1 MTKMLLLSAALFFSI
16 VQVIAQSPAERQNR
30 TVLNRIA
37 YFFNTQQTDS
47 IYALAADG
55 FKNQVSSSQFELALS
70 SFYPFGKIKNITPA
84 TFSNHIAGYNLT
96 FDRGH
101 SSLHLRVDSTYKFHY
116 FTIKNEL
123 IPTETREVIQSN
135 VKPINVIDVKIDSL
149 ALSFLKRNNTPGM
162 AIGLIHN
169 NRINEFYYGN
179 TIKGND
185 KSIPTGNTL
194 FEIGSLTKIFT
205 SILLADLAQKDSID
219 LEDSIIKYLPDSLA
233 KNIALHGIT
242 LKTLANHTSGL
253 PRLPDNIEKSLN
265 FHTANPYKTY
275 SLKELYA
282 YLKDVKP
289 LYQPGE
295 NYEYSNL
302 GYAVLGDIIARK
314 TGKSIPTLIKEVI
327 TTPLGMLNT
336 TDKIDPKKQQLSK
349 AYDLQGHEVPHWEW
363 QSFFPAG
370 GLKSSITDMLRF
382 AQYQF
387 KMPETDLEN
396 AMATT
401 RLFTHYLPPTTDI
414 GLAWHMTMVND
425 VIQYW
430 HNGATGGHSAFIGL
444 IPDKRSA
451 IVILSN
457 SAHSLDE
464 FAMEVLT
471 SINQVQ

>member
-1 MTKMLLLSAALFFSI
+1 MTKMLFLSAAFFISI
-16 VQVIAQSPAERQNR
+16 VHAIAQSPAERQNR
-30 TVLNRIA
+30 TVLNRIE

-47 IYALAADG
+47 VYALASDD
-55 FKNQVSSSQFELALS
+55 FKKQISSSQFELALTY
-70 SFYPFGKIKNITPA
+70 FYQYGKIKNITPA
-84 TFSNHIAGYNLT
+84 TFDNNVAGYNLT

-101 SSLHLRVDSTYKFHY
+101 ASLYLGVDSIYKFHY

-135 VKPINVIDVKIDSL
+135 VKPTDVIDRKIDSL
-149 ALSFLKRNNTPGM
+149 ALGFLKRNNTPGM

-169 NRINEFYYGN
+169 NRINEFYYGH
-179 TIKGND
+179 TIKGDD
-185 KSIPTGNTL
+185 KSIPTGSTL

-205 SILLADLAQKDSID
+205 SILLADLAQKDSLD

-253 PRLPDNIEKSLN
+253 PRLPTNIEESLN
-265 FHTANPYKTY
+265 FNPANPYKTY
-275 SLKELYA
+275 NLKELYT
-282 YLKDVKP
+282 YLKDVEP

-302 GYAVLGDIIARK
+302 GFAILGDIIARK
-314 TGKSIPTLIKEVI
+314 TGKTIPTLIKEVI
-327 TTPLGMLNT
+327 TTPLGMLST
-336 TDKIDPKKQQLSK
+336 TDKIDPKKQQISK
-349 AYDLQGHEVPHWEW
+349 AYDIQGKEVPTWEW
-363 QSFFPAG
+363 QAFFPAG
-370 GLKSSITDMLRF
+370 GLKSTITDMLRF

-387 KMPETDLEN
+387 KMPESDLEN

-464 FAMEVLT
+464 FAMQVL
-471 SINQVQ
+471 SRINQVQ